1 MSFQAKVKP
10 KAKAIPVLSSKVK
23 AKVKN
28 AHVKYYLRFMD
39 LGDHSSEKELRSLL
53 EAIQDAIRKREL
65 TRENCD
71 TAVVE
76 RMQRALV
83 YTLNGRFRFSVNRL
97 SYFSLD
103 EIFNEKPNAEPK
115 VIELEP
121 KAEAKTNPKAKV
133 KARAKKG
140 IQLEPKQS
148 PTTNSTIERATMQSA
163 VPIQDAV
170 VLKPNT
176 EVRCMVYDIS
186 EKAKDFK
193 AEAKTNTITNVTTNS
208 TTKRAKPSNRQ
219 GAKIRS
225 AKSIAQQEY
234 NFFKA
239 GDFSKVFGEVAVPFS
254 LMVSGVPGS
263 GKTSF
268 LLQLIKHVSKT
279 YARHRLLFVSNEE
292 RFNPS
297 LGTKLKRFDMLDC
310 DNLDIADSLP
320 SHLNDYDF
328 IFLDSVQSLRLSVED
343 FKQQINQL
351 TSAGICLFF
360 VFQATK
366 SGSFRG
372 SLEYEHEVDISLKV
386 EGGRA
391 TVVKN
396 RFGGSGY
403 YQIF

>member
-1 MSFQAKVKP
+1 MIRNMKV
-10 KAKAIPVLSSKVK
+10 
-23 AKVKN
+23 
-28 AHVKYYLRFMD
+28 AHEKYYLRFKS
-39 LGDHSSEKELRSLL
+39 LGDCPSKDELL
-53 EAIQDAIRKREL
+53 ELVNAIHAGIRAGEL
-65 TRENCD
+65 TRETCD
-71 TAVVE
+71 AKLVE
-76 RMQRALV
+76 TMQRALI
-83 YTLNGRFRFSVNRL
+83 YALTDGKEFSFYRDMYFA
-97 SYFSLD
+97 SY
-103 EIFNEKPNAEPK
+103 
-115 VIELEP
+115 
-121 KAEAKTNPKAKV
+121 EAKKTAKAKDKPKEKVKVKVKTKTKAKV
-133 KARAKKG
+133 KVSKVKVKAKE
-140 IQLEPKQS
+140 QPKEKSKVQVTKVITLKPRSEITLKPSTELQCTLKAS
-148 PTTNSTIERATMQSA
+148 PKSTLNTYTQGTNSSTKSSTSSSIGSASREANLVKRA
-163 VPIQDAV
+163 P
-170 VLKPNT
+170 
-176 EVRCMVYDIS
+176 
-186 EKAKDFK
+186 
-193 AEAKTNTITNVTTNS
+193 ITNRHGV
-208 TTKRAKPSNRQ
+208 
-219 GAKIRS
+219 KIRS

-320 SHLNDYDF
+320 SDLTDYDF

-403 YQIF
+403 YKIF